1 MELNPH
7 VQNEKERNDKIKV
20 LKVVKGYAHILI
32 LLLGDMSGGL
42 ARLGDVCNINVVP
55 RLDNFEVR
63 IIP

>member
-7 VQNEKERNDKIKV
+7 VQNEKERKDKIKV

-42 ARLGDVCNINVVP
+42 VRLGDVCNINVVP
-55 RLDNFEVR
+55 RLDNFEVS